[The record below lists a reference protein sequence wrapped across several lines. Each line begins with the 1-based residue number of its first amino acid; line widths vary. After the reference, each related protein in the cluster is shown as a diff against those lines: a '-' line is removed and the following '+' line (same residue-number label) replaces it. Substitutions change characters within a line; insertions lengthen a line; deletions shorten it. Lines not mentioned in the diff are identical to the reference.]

1 VHPTVVRDPAALN
14 AFAIRPVGVDEAVRR
29 ALASEEQQF
38 GATRW
43 SNAVSSAGALR
54 SWGGVQ
60 FGSRLVDSRVTVVD
74 VPPAAAFAPILR
86 IGGDSGWYAWNSLW
100 RLRGFLD
107 LLAGGV
113 GSRRG
118 RRAPTTLRVGDTVDF
133 WRVEA
138 LEPNRRLR
146 LVAEMRLPG
155 RAWLEFEVT
164 GDDRSA
170 TITQSAIFDP
180 VGLGGRAYWYSLYP
194 LHHLVFGG
202 MLRGIAAAAVH
213 GAGTTAPRLP
223 PRQQG

>member
-1 VHPTVVRDPAALN
+1 
-14 AFAIRPVGVDEAVRR
+14 
-29 ALASEEQQF
+29 
-38 GATRW
+38 
-43 SNAVSSAGALR
+43 
-54 SWGGVQ
+54 
-60 FGSRLVDSRVTVVD
+60 VDSRVTIVD
-74 VPPAAAFAPILR
+74 VPPPVAFAPILR
-86 IGGDSGWYAWNSLW
+86 MGGDSGWYAWNSLW

-118 RRAPTTLRVGDTVDF
+118 RRSPTTLRVGDTVDF

-180 VGLGGRAYWYSLYP
+180 VGLGGRAYWYALYP

-202 MLRGIAAAAVH
+202 MLRGIAAAAVN
-213 GAGTTAPRLP
+213 TTRTNAPP
-223 PRQQG
+223 PTLTR